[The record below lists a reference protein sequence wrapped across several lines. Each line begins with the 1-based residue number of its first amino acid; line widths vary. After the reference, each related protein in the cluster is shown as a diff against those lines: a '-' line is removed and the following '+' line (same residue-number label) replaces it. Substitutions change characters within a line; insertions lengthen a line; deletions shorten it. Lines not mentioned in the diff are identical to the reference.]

1 MAGHVTL
8 WVTCALIALFCAGRG
23 WKAGAGGLDDQG
35 NVKNWLIFQRS
46 EFWIAIAAAFAFFAL
61 VDVFMFFN
69 PPPPTLNG
77 VPNR

>member
-1 MAGHVTL
+1 VAGHVTL
-8 WVTCALIALFCAGRG
+8 RVTCALIALFCAGRG
-23 WKAGAGGLDDQG
+23 SKAGAGGLDDQG

-69 PPPPTLNG
+69 SPPPALNG